1 MDSLRYLFPAIVVAL
16 IIVAAIAVGI
26 TLTFCHC

>member
-1 MDSLRYLFPAIVVAL
+1 VLGRNI

-26 TLTFCHC
+26 TIGAAVFLALEPALP